1 MYYLCTFKGMN
12 KQTCDLLLTAER
24 ILTGTEQRIVGPIA
38 IAISDGVIRKVDTL
52 SDVEALY
59 DAKKR
64 MDLGNALLMP
74 GLINAHTHVPM
85 TFLRGFADDLPLME
99 WLTQHIFPIEAKLID
114 RIVSLGAKLGMYE
127 MMRSGT
133 TAFVDSYLLEENVL
147 AAAQSMGMRC
157 VGGEAVF
164 AFDTPA
170 YAGWDGVEQ
179 LYRNLA
185 EKYPQ
190 GGLVQVALMPHSVY
204 TTSDERLKQ
213 TMSLAEELDLMLHI
227 HLSES
232 AGEVAQSKE
241 LHQGRRPITYA
252 NDMGLLNERTI
263 LAHMVEMTDDEIE
276 LVSHSGAGIVHNPVS
291 NLKLAS
297 GFART
302 KEMLEAGISVAL
314 GTDGACSNNTLDMF
328 ETMKLAAILAKGCS
342 LDATAV
348 PAATA
353 LRMATVESARIF
365 RIPGLGVLA
374 EGSPADIIALDLNEP
389 NMCPIYNELS
399 HAVYAASGKDCVM
412 TMVKG
417 KVLYDHGKYTDGSY
431 TDVFAEMQD
440 LVAWVRSAR

>member
-1 MYYLCTFKGMN
+1 MQFVYIGGMN
-12 KQTCDLLLTAER
+12 KQTCDLLLIAER
-24 ILTGTEQRIVGPIA
+24 ILTGTEQKIEGPVA
-38 IAISDGVIRKVDTL
+38 IAISDGVIRKIDTL

-59 DAKKR
+59 EAKERK
-64 MDLGNALLMP
+64 DLGNVLLMP

-99 WLTQHIFPIEAKLID
+99 WLTQHIFPIEAKLTD
-114 RIVSLGAKLGMYE
+114 RIVNLGARLGMYE
-127 MMRSGT
+127 MMRTGT
-133 TAFVDSYLLEENVL
+133 TAFVDSYLLERNVL
-147 AAAQSMGMRC
+147 EAAAKMGMRC
-157 VGGEAVF
+157 IGGEAVF

-170 YAGWDGVEQ
+170 YKGWSGVEQ
-179 LYRNLA
+179 LYRRLK

-232 AGEVAQSKE
+232 SGEVSQSKK
-241 LHQGRRPITYA
+241 LHQGRRPIDYA

-263 LAHMVEMTDDEIE
+263 LAHMVEMTDDEID
-276 LVSHSGAGIVHNPVS
+276 LVAKSGAGIVHNPVS

-328 ETMKLAAILAKGCS
+328 ETMKLAAILAKGNS

-348 PAATA
+348 PAVTA

-412 TMVKG
+412 SMVQG
-417 KVLYDHGKYTDGSY
+417 NILYERGCYMDGLY
-431 TDVFAEMQD
+431 ADVFAEMQD
-440 LVAWVRSAR
+440 LVNWVRSAR